1 MKYSPCLLHSISHFA
16 VRSVTLLRGRD
27 SLLKCISIVHHGFL
41 SESLW
46 LWRKGESDQLESQP
60 DWKQGLLNGERKAS
74 DCIAV
79 VVVEGCNGRLLR
91 AKHANL
97 SLKVLFF
104 FYKCIRLEEKK
115 THGQWTL
122 SVGSNDMSTV
132 LYSDLTVIYLRTN

>member
-91 AKHANL
+91 EKHANL

-115 THGQWTL
+115 THGQ
-122 SVGSNDMSTV
+122 
-132 LYSDLTVIYLRTN
+132 